1 MSTGIL
7 PINMRLSAESAEA
20 THHGE
25 TTHGEFMVQRALP
38 ASQIVAT
45 LDGDASVFQ
54 LREIVATEQI
64 LERLSDEEFEQLP
77 RALRTEENRFGL
89 RFVEFSRAGNQEPLA
104 VQPGLMVRGIVDCTA
119 PPDLPPTTHTAALRI
134 DGLGEGSELPITFV
148 TAGVQVEFPKG
159 PVIARKGQSVS
170 IPVRVTLPGAPA
182 TDLTL
187 EISHGFAEIR
197 PTPIHVPIGGSAT
210 ADLTLRTAPQT
221 PLGKLASTLTVKGH
235 SQNFHMIPIEIL
247 VREPVQTPQ
256 LNKASVIAEI
266 HDTYLK
272 TGGPAG
278 RLGFPISEVDFVG
291 NTAKRRYRGG
301 EIRARA
307 EFDGA
312 NQIGV
317 TTQAFAIPGLRITF
331 IGFQCLVKSLGGGK
345 DEPYFILSV
354 SNGDNQTRVQ
364 MFGPFENVGNGTE
377 IGVGS
382 ILLGSGPPNPTAIL
396 AVAFENDEGD
406 PDETARKIREKAAQG
421 VQQLQSVIASAAASS
436 PSGPGIS
443 SEDAASSVAGIITG
457 PFKEVLPAAVVSLL
471 GLDDDYIG
479 QDVALVLQRP
489 EEVGTKPPIGEFRG
503 KPFNEKIEISGGDEG
518 FYALFF
524 DVFVDSSVMEPILF

>member
-1 MSTGIL
+1 MSTGIS
-7 PINMRLSAESAEA
+7 PINMRLSAESNEA

-25 TTHGEFMVQRALP
+25 TTHGEFVVQRALP
-38 ASQIVAT
+38 GGQIVAT

-64 LERLSDEEFEQLP
+64 LEPLSDEEFEQLP
-77 RALRTEENRFGL
+77 PALRTEENRFAL
-89 RFVEFSRAGNQEPLA
+89 RFVEFSRAGNQEPLS

-119 PPDLPPTTHTAALRI
+119 PPDLPPTTHTATLRI
-134 DGLGEGSELPITFV
+134 DGLGEAAEMPITFV

-159 PVIARKGQSVS
+159 PIVARKGQSVS
-170 IPVRVTLPGAPA
+170 IPVRVTLPGAPE

-187 EISHGFAEIR
+187 EISHGFAEIA
-197 PTPIHVPIGGSAT
+197 PTPIHVPKGGTAT
-210 ADLTLRTAPQT
+210 ADLTLTTAFQT

-256 LNKASVIAEI
+256 VNKAAVIAEI

-278 RLGFPISEVDFVG
+278 RLGFPISEVDLVG
-291 NTAKRRYRGG
+291 TAAKRRYRGG

-312 NQIGV
+312 TQTGV
-317 TTQAFAIPGLRITF
+317 LAQAFAIPGLRITF
-331 IGFQCLVKSLGGGK
+331 IGFKCLFESSGVGNE
-345 DEPYFILSV
+345 EPYFITSV

-364 MFGPFENVGNGTE
+364 MFGPFENVVNGTE
-377 IGVGS
+377 IGIGS
-382 ILLGSGPPNPTAIL
+382 ILFAGGAPNPTAIL

-406 PDETARKIREKAAQG
+406 PDQTLEKIRAKAAQG
-421 VQQLQSVIASAAASS
+421 VQQLQSVIASSTASS
-436 PSGPGIS
+436 ANGPGIS
-443 SEDAASSVAGIITG
+443 PAEAASTVAGIITG
-457 PFKEVLPAAVVSLL
+457 LFRELLPAPVVSLL

-479 QDVALVLQRP
+479 QDVALFLQRP
-489 EEVGTKPPIGEFRG
+489 DEVGTKPPIGEFRG

-518 FYALFF
+518 SYALFF
-524 DVFVDSSVMEPILF
+524 DVFVDSTRMESILL